1 MYIWFSSIKI
11 DKHMLFDT
19 LTVFLST
26 KLCRQWSWLS
36 PILAWSTKTNIHCK
50 YIRSHVACKHTI
62 LVSIF
67 VTILFNSTSSVV
79 YFYLYMECIWKIA
92 PNYTRRLTRIS
103 SLIHSYTHVEIQG
116 NAVVENLF
124 LCLLIQRT
132 CIEPMSTR
140 SVLLSIMQ

>member
-1 MYIWFSSIKI
+1 MYIWFTLIKI
-11 DKHMLFDT
+11 DKHMLLDT

-26 KLCRQWSWLS
+26 KMCRQWSSLS

-67 VTILFNSTSSVV
+67 VTIRYNSTSSLV
-79 YFYLYMECIWKIA
+79 YFYLYMEDCSQ
-92 PNYTRRLTRIS
+92 L
-103 SLIHSYTHVEIQG
+103 HSTIDTDI
-116 NAVVENLF
+116 VVNPFIYPCRDSGQYCSREPF

-132 CIEPMSTR
+132 CMEPMLTR
-140 SVLLSIMQ
+140 SVVLSIMQ

>member
-1 MYIWFSSIKI
+1 MYIWFTSIKI
-11 DKHMLFDT
+11 DKHMLLDT

-26 KLCRQWSWLS
+26 KMCWQWSSLS

-67 VTILFNSTSSVV
+67 VTIRYNSTSSLV
-79 YFYLYMECIWKIA
+79 YFYMYMEDCSQ
-92 PNYTRRLTRIS
+92 L
-103 SLIHSYTHVEIQG
+103 HSTIDTDI
-116 NAVVENLF
+116 VVNPFIYPCRDSGQYCSREPF

-132 CIEPMSTR
+132 CMEPMSTR

>member
-1 MYIWFSSIKI
+1 MYIWFTSIKI
-11 DKHMLFDT
+11 DKHMLLDT

-67 VTILFNSTSSVV
+67 VTILFNSTSSVFLFIFV
-79 YFYLYMECIWKIA
+79 YGMYMEDCSQ
-92 PNYTRRLTRIS
+92 L
-103 SLIHSYTHVEIQG
+103 HSTIDTDI
-116 NAVVENLF
+116 VVNPFIYPCRDSGQYCSREPF

-132 CIEPMSTR
+132 CMEPMLTR
-140 SVLLSIMQ
+140 SVVLSIMQ